1 MIASSPGAQIVGG
14 RAPPFAGFAAE
25 LDRHEGRRAALDALY
40 RAPETE
46 VVPALIA
53 AADLPPEVIEKAQ
66 ALARK
71 LVTALRERPAPG
83 LVQSLM
89 REYALSSQE
98 GVALMCLSE
107 ALLRVPD
114 AATRN
119 ALIADKIGGA
129 EWRAHLGNSPSPFVN
144 AATWGLLITGQ
155 LVSPADE
162 KGLMAALTRL
172 DRALRRADHPHRRR
186 HRDARARR
194 AVRLRPDDRGGA
206 RPTRDGW
213 RRAAIAIPTTCS
225 ARRRRPRRTPSAIS
239 PPTKRRS
246 TRSARPRAGAAFTK
260 APACRSSSR
269 RCIRAIGAAKRRR
282 AMTELYPRLKRLAVL
297 ARSLRRRL
305 QHRRGGSRA
314 ARPVA
319 RPARDLVPRSGR
331 WRRGTASAS

>member
-1 MIASSPGAQIVGG
+1 MSVRRRRRLARSADCIQQFARSAPRRRTIGDRHSPGAQIVGG

-98 GVALMCLSE
+98 GVALMCLGE
-107 ALLRVPD
+107 ALLRIPD

-129 EWRAHLGNSPSPFVN
+129 N
-144 AATWGLLITGQ
+144 
-155 LVSPADE
+155 
-162 KGLMAALTRL
+162 
-172 DRALRRADHPHRRR
+172 
-186 HRDARARR
+186 
-194 AVRLRPDDRGGA
+194 GA
-206 RPTRDGW
+206 PIS
-213 RRAAIAIPTTCS
+213 AI
-225 ARRRRPRRTPSAIS
+225 RPRRSSMP
-239 PPTKRRS
+239 
-246 TRSARPRAGAAFTK
+246 RPGA
-260 APACRSSSR
+260 C
-269 RCIRAIGAAKRRR
+269 
-282 AMTELYPRLKRLAVL
+282 
-297 ARSLRRRL
+297 
-305 QHRRGGSRA
+305 
-314 ARPVA
+314 
-319 RPARDLVPRSGR
+319 
-331 WRRGTASAS
+331 